1 MSLPTAPFL
10 PAPVRRVLKRVLLR
24 PATRADIWWSLLR
37 RVRAPS
43 AAVRAKLIASAV
55 ADLALSTV
63 APRRAVSPR
72 TLFSGRVLDPASG
85 AWFHFRAGTDDLYN
99 AMPGGEM
106 DVHEAILAPLGEGD
120 VFVDVGANVGYYTV
134 LAAGRVGATGQVLA
148 FEATPGT
155 ARQLRTNLEANG
167 LANVEVV
174 EAAVHDGSRER
185 LTIGVPA
192 GVYGMASVMNGG
204 GANVASWEVAATTL
218 AQACARFPRIRMVK
232 MDIEGAELA
241 ALRGAEPILARVEN
255 LVVECNRGSDEIVA
269 LLERHGFEVSALR
282 FGPYVLARRPAA
294 AAEPAGSPAARG
306 AA

>member
-1 MSLPTAPFL
+1 MSLPTVHFL
-10 PAPVRRVLKRVLLR
+10 PAPVRRVLKRALLR
-24 PATRADIWWSLLR
+24 PAMRADVWWTLLR

-43 AAVRAKLIASAV
+43 AGVRASLVASAV
-55 ADLALSTV
+55 ADLALSLV
-63 APRRAVSPR
+63 APRRAPSPR

-106 DVHEAILAPLGEGD
+106 DVHEAILSPLREGD

-134 LAAGRVGATGQVLA
+134 LAAGKVGPTGTVVA

-155 ARQLRTNLEANG
+155 ARQLRTNLEANRLG
-167 LANVEVV
+167 NVEVV

-185 LTIGVPA
+185 LTIGVSA
-192 GVYGMASVMNGG
+192 GVYGMASVENGG
-204 GANVASWEVAATTL
+204 GPGVASWEVPAVTL
-218 AQACARFPRIRMVK
+218 AEACARFPRIRMVK

-241 ALRGAEPILARVEN
+241 ALRGAEPILERVEN
-255 LVVECNRGSDEIVA
+255 LVVECNQGSGAIAA
-269 LLERHGFEVSALR
+269 LLEKNGFEVRPLR
-282 FGPYVLARRPAA
+282 FGPYVHARRAA
-294 AAEPAGSPAARG
+294 AARG